1 MYLQDATFPG
11 TVAIPV
17 SSGSSLLTFALKL
30 LHKLIITV
38 PVPYDAAEGTDATTT
53 TATTATTRVIRVGN
67 ASVLPQDASAPQPH
81 FPMIVQAGNV
91 IQVVPADNT
100 QVLGAE
106 VVGVG
111 RVMQV
116 VGVPGFPPTPA
127 PDPCPSHPSPCDPC
141 PVIPH
146 PLLPP
151 CGAASGGDGRW
162 RWATHTWVSCGLAY
176 LPPQQQIPRINEDMV
191 DPEIAAAEREREK
204 QERRE
209 RKERRRREREARR
222 EARQRE
228 RERKRLILLQQQL
241 QQQQQLVS
249 EEGEGP
255 SSDAEDE
262 VLFREAMSE
271 VPVVGSPVPEYEV
284 EEEKEEEDEEEAR
297 IRKKKRLLPV
307 ALPPADK
314 GILRSPSYRFVRC
327 KELAQEAS
335 EAV

>member
-67 ASVLPQDASAPQPH
+67 MLQVLPQDASAPQPH

-127 PDPCPSHPSPCDPC
+127 PDPCPSHPL
-141 PVIPH
+141 PVTPAQSSS

-176 LPPQQQIPRINEDMV
+176 LPPQQQIPRINEDM
-191 DPEIAAAEREREK
+191 
-204 QERRE
+204 
-209 RKERRRREREARR
+209 
-222 EARQRE
+222 
-228 RERKRLILLQQQL
+228 
-241 QQQQQLVS
+241 LVS

>member
-1 MYLQDATFPG
+1 MREVEFVPDGEHAAGQIVLLIEVRLEFTSVTVLLLLSAIIPLTTDHPADPPSSWVPHVTAAT
-11 TVAIPV
+11 TQSNWSA
-17 SSGSSLLTFALKL
+17 SQ
-30 LHKLIITV
+30 
-38 PVPYDAAEGTDATTT
+38 EGTNPEDQ
-53 TATTATTRVIRVGN
+53 RG
-67 ASVLPQDASAPQPH
+67 H
-81 FPMIVQAGNV
+81 
-91 IQVVPADNT
+91 
-100 QVLGAE
+100 
-106 VVGVG
+106 
-111 RVMQV
+111 
-116 VGVPGFPPTPA
+116 
-127 PDPCPSHPSPCDPC
+127 
-141 PVIPH
+141 
-146 PLLPP
+146 
-151 CGAASGGDGRW
+151 GG
-162 RWATHTWVSCGLAY
+162 
-176 LPPQQQIPRINEDMV
+176 PRDCSSS
-191 DPEIAAAEREREK
+191 ERERSK
-204 QERRE
+204 RGGRGRRG
-209 RKERRRREREARR
+209 RRREREARR

>member
-67 ASVLPQDASAPQPH
+67 MLQVLPQDASAPQPH

-127 PDPCPSHPSPCDPC
+127 PR
-141 PVIPH
+141 
-146 PLLPP
+146 PLPQPP
-151 CGAASGGDGRW
+151 LS
-162 RWATHTWVSCGLAY
+162 L
-176 LPPQQQIPRINEDMV
+176 
-191 DPEIAAAEREREK
+191 
-204 QERRE
+204 
-209 RKERRRREREARR
+209 
-222 EARQRE
+222 
-228 RERKRLILLQQQL
+228 
-241 QQQQQLVS
+241 
-249 EEGEGP
+249 
-255 SSDAEDE
+255 
-262 VLFREAMSE
+262 
-271 VPVVGSPVPEYEV
+271 
-284 EEEKEEEDEEEAR
+284 
-297 IRKKKRLLPV
+297 
-307 ALPPADK
+307 
-314 GILRSPSYRFVRC
+314 
-327 KELAQEAS
+327 
-335 EAV
+335 

>member
-1 MYLQDATFPG
+1 MGGGGGPHTPG
-11 TVAIPV
+11 LAVAWLI
-17 SSGSSLLTFALKL
+17 SLLSSKSR
-30 LHKLIITV
+30 
-38 PVPYDAAEGTDATTT
+38 GS
-53 TATTATTRVIRVGN
+53 TRTWW
-67 ASVLPQDASAPQPH
+67 
-81 FPMIVQAGNV
+81 
-91 IQVVPADNT
+91 T
-100 QVLGAE
+100 QRL
-106 VVGVG
+106 
-111 RVMQV
+111 QK
-116 VGVPGFPPTPA
+116 
-127 PDPCPSHPSPCDPC
+127 
-141 PVIPH
+141 
-146 PLLPP
+146 
-151 CGAASGGDGRW
+151 
-162 RWATHTWVSCGLAY
+162 
-176 LPPQQQIPRINEDMV
+176 Q
-191 DPEIAAAEREREK
+191 RE
-204 QERRE
+204 
-209 RKERRRREREARR
+209 REREAREEGEEGEEEER
-222 EARQRE
+222 EGGQEGGTSERE